1 MAACLPFI
9 RTHRTRS
16 SGTPSEWERLE
27 TIANEPSASNTTNL
41 ISQFGYGYNAA
52 GDIISWTQQS
62 GTNLAAS
69 YGYGYD
75 GARQLLSAIET
86 SSTGGPA
93 LDTYAY
99 RYDAAGNRLSQQV
112 NFTVSSASYNNLNQ
126 LMSVSGTGGVIAI
139 SGSLSKSG
147 TAPEPGTVTV
157 DGSSVITDSN
167 GNFTVAAPVVAGSNN
182 IPITATDATGTNTTS
197 QTIGVNVTSGTAISS
212 LQYDLNGSGT
222 NDGTRTYTWDA
233 ANRLI
238 AVTEPG
244 GLRSQ
249 FAYDGLGR
257 RVQIVESSSGTVTS
271 TKNLIWDG
279 MTIREERKCQQLG
292 DQDVFCQ
299 WSANRWN

>member
-1 MAACLPFI
+1 MV
-9 RTHRTRS
+9 TGTTRRGTS
-16 SGTPSEWERLE
+16 S
-27 TIANEPSASNTTNL
+27 
-41 ISQFGYGYNAA
+41 
-52 GDIISWTQQS
+52 SWTQQS

-112 NFTVSSASYNNLNQ
+112 NFTVSNASYNNLNQ

-182 IPITATDATGTNTTS
+182 IPITATDVTGTNTTS
-197 QTIGVNVTSGTAISS
+197 QTIGVNVTSGTAISA

-257 RVQIVESSSGTVTS
+257 RVQIVESSSGTVIS

-279 MTIREERKCQQLG
+279 MTIREERICKQCR
-292 DQDVFCQ
+292 D
-299 WSANRWN
+299 